1 MSDDGDV
8 NDDGGRL
15 GLRRVPPPNLDA
27 VGSDAVL
34 EERIRAEI
42 AAGGPVTFARYM
54 EIVQYDPERGYYR
67 AADARPGRTGDFL
80 TAPEAHPIF
89 GRAVARQ
96 VHEVWQQLGEPAPFV
111 VREYGAGAGAL
122 AAALLG
128 GLATDGSG
136 LAGRARYRAVE
147 VDRRR
152 LDQLAARL
160 AAAGRADALEAD
172 DGTPITGV
180 VVANEVLDALPFHRV
195 VVRAGR
201 LREVLVGVDP
211 SGRLT
216 DLEGDPSTPALATR
230 LDDEGVRLAD
240 DQQAEVCLAIDAW
253 IAAAAAGLARG
264 LLLLIDY
271 GYPAAELYDPRRRPR
286 GTLAAYVR
294 HTVHE
299 DPYRHVGRQDLTAHV
314 DVTAVERAAARAGLD
329 RLGLTTQ
336 GEFLA
341 SLDAGEL
348 LVALGEDPTTTVADY
363 LAARSALARMI
374 DPAAMG
380 RFRVMLFGRAMD
392 PGTPLRGLRV
402 RVRRGA

>member
-1 MSDDGDV
+1 MTDDGV
-8 NDDGGRL
+8 RL
-15 GLRRVPPPNLDA
+15 GLRRVPLPDLDT

-42 AAGGPVTFARYM
+42 AAGGPLTFARYM
-54 EIVQYDPERGYYR
+54 EIAQYDPERGYYR
-67 AADARPGRTGDFL
+67 AADARPGRAGDFL

-89 GRAVARQ
+89 GRAVSRQ
-96 VHEVWQQLGEPAPFV
+96 VHEVWQRLGEPETFV
-111 VREYGAGAGAL
+111 VREHGAGAGAL
-122 AAALLG
+122 AAAVLD
-128 GLATDGSG
+128 GLAADGSG
-136 LAGRARYRAVE
+136 LAGRTRYRAVE
-147 VDRRR
+147 IDRRR
-152 LDQLAARL
+152 LDELAARL
-160 AAAGRADALEAD
+160 TAPGHAAALEPD
-172 DGTPITGV
+172 DGAPITGV

-201 LREVLVGVDP
+201 LREVLVGADP
-211 SGRLT
+211 SGRLI
-216 DLEGDPSTPALATR
+216 DVEADPSTPALAAR

-240 DQQAEVCLAIDAW
+240 DQQGELCLALEPW
-253 IAAAAAGLARG
+253 IATAAAGLARG
-264 LLLLIDY
+264 LLLVIDY
-271 GYPAAELYDPRRRPR
+271 GYLAAELYDARRRPR

-314 DVTAVERAAARAGLD
+314 DVTAVERAAARSGLD
-329 RLGLTTQ
+329 LLGVTTQ

-348 LVALGEDPTTTVADY
+348 LVALGADPATTVADY

-380 RFRVMLFGRAMD
+380 RFRVMLFGRGLDAR
-392 PGTPLRGLRV
+392 PPLRGFTV

>member
-1 MSDDGDV
+1 M
-8 NDDGGRL
+8 NDDGVRL

-42 AAGGPVTFARYM
+42 AARGPVTFARYM

-67 AADARPGRTGDFL
+67 AADARPGRAGDFL

-96 VHEVWQQLGEPAPFV
+96 VHEVWQRLGEPASFV
-111 VREYGAGAGAL
+111 VREFGAGTGAL
-122 AAALLG
+122 AAALLD
-128 GLATDGSG
+128 GLAADGSG

-160 AAAGRADALEAD
+160 AAAGRTDALEAD

-180 VVANEVLDALPFHRV
+180 VIANEVLDALPLHRV
-195 VVRAGR
+195 VGRAGR

-211 SGRLT
+211 YGRLT
-216 DLEGDPSTPALATR
+216 DLDGDPSTPALAAR
-230 LDDEGVRLAD
+230 LDNEGVHLAD
-240 DQQAEVCLAIDAW
+240 DQQAEVCLALDTW

-380 RFRVMLFGRAMD
+380 RFRVMLFGRGLD
-392 PGTPLRGLRV
+392 PGTPLRGLSV

>member
-1 MSDDGDV
+1 MNGNGAS
-8 NDDGGRL
+8 L
-15 GLRRVPPPNLDA
+15 GLRRVPPPDLDA

-42 AAGGPVTFARYM
+42 AASGPITFAHYM
-54 EIVQYDPERGYYR
+54 EIAQYDPERGYYR
-67 AADARPGRTGDFL
+67 VADARPGRGGDFL

-89 GRAVARQ
+89 GHAVSRQ
-96 VHEVWQQLGEPAPFV
+96 IHDVWQRLGEPDPFV

-122 AAALLG
+122 AAAVLD
-128 GLATDGSG
+128 GLAADGSG
-136 LAGRARYRAVE
+136 LGGRLRYRAVE

-152 LDQLAARL
+152 LDELTARL
-160 AAAGRADALEAD
+160 AATGHAAAFEPD
-172 DGTPITGV
+172 DGAPITGV

-195 VVRAGR
+195 VARGGR
-201 LREVLVGVDP
+201 LREVRVGIGP
-211 SGRLT
+211 SGRLE
-216 DLEGDPSTPALATR
+216 DVEGDPSTPALEAR
-230 LDDEGVRLAD
+230 LDDEGIRLAD
-240 DQQAEVCLAIDAW
+240 DQQAEICLALDSWVAT
-253 IAAAAAGLARG
+253 AASGLARG

-271 GYPAAELYDPRRRPR
+271 GHPAAELYDGRRRPH

-329 RLGLTTQ
+329 RLGVTTQ

-348 LVALGEDPTTTVADY
+348 LVALGQATGTTVPDY
-363 LAARSALARMI
+363 LTARSALARMI

-380 RFRVMLFGRAMD
+380 RFRVMLFGRGLD
-392 PGTPLRGLRV
+392 VRPPLRGLTV
-402 RVRRGA
+402 RVRRGT